1 MHTKQ
6 CKVSEDFLKNNN
18 RFSEE
23 QLHEIYPK
31 FHRYCRFLSQNSWDG
46 EDLVQES
53 LIKAWL
59 RYKHRPEIST
69 ALLNK
74 IARNEWID
82 TVRKRRKESLEAI
95 PELAYDESKQIENR
109 FEAIQ
114 KLMNKLTPK
123 QAVMFA
129 LKEGFQF
136 QLSEIAELLNTT
148 ETADK
153 ATIYRAKQR
162 MEKQEQKGT
171 NPLIEQYWEME
182 EHEEI
187 ERLLHESLK
196 TQDPSVLISS
206 IPFIE
211 SLRKDT
217 SSICSMYKSQH
228 FNFHSST
235 VYMAA

>member
-1 MHTKQ
+1 MHEKE
-6 CKVSEDFLKNNN
+6 CKVLEDVLKNKHK
-18 RFSEE
+18 FSEE
-23 QLHEIYPK
+23 ELHEIYPK
-31 FHRYCRFLSQNSWDG
+31 LLRNCRFLSQNSWDG

-53 LIKAWL
+53 LMKAWL
-59 RYKHRPEIST
+59 RYKHQPEISM

-95 PELAYDESKQIENR
+95 PEHAFDESKQIENR
-109 FEAIQ
+109 FEAVQ

-123 QAVMFA
+123 QAIMFL

-148 ETADK
+148 EMAVK

-162 MEKQEQKGT
+162 MEKQEQKET
-171 NPLIEQYWEME
+171 NPLLEQYWDME
-182 EHEEI
+182 EQVEI
-187 ERLLHESLK
+187 ERLLHNSIQA
-196 TQDPSVLISS
+196 QDPTVLIRS
-206 IPFIE
+206 IPYLK

-217 SSICSMYKSQH
+217 STLYFRYKSH
-228 FNFHSST
+228 HLNFHSST
-235 VYMAA
+235 VYTAA